1 MNELQKTK
9 EMTPAVA
16 EYAGKIAE
24 VIQMKAVV
32 QDLLRSQM
40 KEDVHYG
47 KIPGTGDKP
56 TLLKPGAEM
65 LKMVFGLKTY
75 STKKDIKI
83 SKEDNNHKT
92 YEILVHIVI
101 KDNTVATGL
110 GCCSTL
116 ESKYRYRS
124 KITDIPVPKE
134 YWENR
139 DNNLLGG
146 QQFSPRKIK
155 GSWLIAERIEHDNPA
170 DYYNTVKKMAK
181 KRAMADGILTAT
193 GSSDL
198 FTQDLEDLNAN
209 WQVYD
214 GVEEKRKNKVVNISD
229 VEIKTKPSEF
239 VKSVEK
245 TKEEDIFKYELTGDS
260 DTDFLL
266 KTIHDVS
273 DEWEKVVK
281 IWPKIQ
287 SAIYS
292 LKEEYQEKVIE
303 YKDKI
308 KSFHKGHKGMITL

>member
-214 GVEEKRKNKVVNISD
+214 GIEEKRKNKAPGSLEGTVISGFQTGKYDYALKRGGPVVELNDISD
-229 VEIKTKPSEF
+229 HYA
-239 VKSVEK
+239 
-245 TKEEDIFKYELTGDS
+245 KEDYKAGGCVVTGGTAGDPVAIF
-260 DTDFLL
+260 
-266 KTIHDVS
+266 
-273 DEWEKVVK
+273 
-281 IWPKIQ
+281 
-287 SAIYS
+287 
-292 LKEEYQEKVIE
+292 
-303 YKDKI
+303 
-308 KSFHKGHKGMITL
+308 